1 MAIGRISGPM
11 LFNNLERQGVD
22 LAFQGNL
29 LYLDVNNLRVG
40 VLNSAPNYV
49 LDSSGNVK
57 LANVIIEGN
66 TIASNTGVINFGN
79 VSNITISGG
88 APNAVLYTDG
98 NGNLNWGEISSLDT
112 TFDNFVVNNF
122 STANAV
128 ITGGYIQNVANLT
141 TSGAIVSNGNIVA
154 ASGVNATNY
163 TTGALVVPGGG
174 GVGITGDLWVQ
185 GPSTFAGNIV
195 AGNIQLSGNINVP
208 VGGTFSNT
216 GVFFGN
222 AGGIGALYAGTTT
235 YTALPTTVFQ
245 MTGNVDTYAQ
255 VNFQNLNSGTN
266 ASTDFVL
273 TADNG
278 TDTDGYINLGIDS
291 SNYNNPGF
299 PGFYPNDGYLI
310 HHTAAGSG
318 NLVIFSHESGSA
330 IKLHVG
336 EYGDANVR
344 ATVTNSGFVVNTAT
358 TSTSISSGALI
369 VNGGLGVSGN
379 IHAAAVNNTPIGNAV
394 PSTGS
399 FTDVDANNL
408 VVSNF
413 STSNAVV
420 TGGYLTGLSNI
431 NAVTGNVESW
441 YATILN
447 SSSGNIFGP
456 LFATSFSTAN
466 AQVTGGQ
473 IANVDAQVN
482 NLSSANVLLS
492 GGILY
497 NVDIQANNLST
508 ANALIA
514 GGILYNVDI
523 QANNFSTAN
532 VLVSGGVLYNVDLQ
546 ANNFSTANVLVSGG
560 VLYNV
565 DLQANNFSTAN
576 ALING
581 GDISNVNAQINNFST
596 ANALVSGGVLY
607 NVDLQANNFSTANA
621 LIAGGVI
628 YNVDI
633 QANNFSTAN
642 ALITGGNVTANIT
655 GNVNGSFADFSGNVY
670 GDWFVGNVDSQ
681 FGNFSD
687 AVFANSNLT
696 VSGNLIAAGNILTQ
710 KITATNGDLHI
721 SADPSDPNNV
731 VVFDSISA
739 FAIPTGNTVQRPGS
753 PDEGYVRF
761 NTDVGA
767 IEWWTG
773 LSWTSSNQGV
783 NYQTIVPDGV
793 SNSYTLDQESSDAGI
808 LVSIN
813 GTTQQPGTSYNIT
826 GGTTITFSEVPLT
839 TDIIEIR
846 FLSAGLVAANY
857 TGGNVSGN
865 VNILATTTSN
875 STTTGA
881 LTVSG
886 GAGIAGNINIGGNLS
901 VSSTTGTPSNT
912 ASPANWLK
920 IHVGGA
926 TYYIP
931 LYQ

>member
-66 TIASNTGVINFGN
+66 TITSNTGVINFGT

-98 NGNLNWGEISSLDT
+98 NGSLNWGEISSLDT

-128 ITGGYIQNVANLT
+128 ISGGYIQNIANLT

-235 YTALPTTVFQ
+235 YTALPTTVLQ
-245 MTGNVDTYAQ
+245 LSGNVNTYAQ

-266 ASTDFVL
+266 ASTDLVL

-278 TDTDGYINLGIDS
+278 NDTDGYINLGIDS

-310 HHTAAGSG
+310 HHTATGYG

-344 ATVTNSGFVVNTAT
+344 ATVTNNGFVVNTAT
-358 TSTSISSGALI
+358 ASTSTASGALL
-369 VNGGLGVSGN
+369 VVGGLGVGGN
-379 IHAAAVNNTPIGNAV
+379 IHAAAINNTPIGNTV

-399 FTDVDANNL
+399 FTNLDANTQ
-408 VVSNF
+408 VVTNF

-420 TGGYLTGLSNI
+420 TGGYVTGLSNI

-441 YATILN
+441 YATTIN
-447 SSSGNIFGP
+447 SSSGNVSGP
-456 LFATSFSTAN
+456 LFSTSFSTAN
-466 AQVTGGQ
+466 AQIT
-473 IANVDAQVN
+473 
-482 NLSSANVLLS
+482 
-492 GGILY
+492 
-497 NVDIQANNLST
+497 
-508 ANALIA
+508 
-514 GGILYNVDI
+514 
-523 QANNFSTAN
+523 
-532 VLVSGGVLYNVDLQ
+532 
-546 ANNFSTANVLVSGG
+546 
-560 VLYNV
+560 
-565 DLQANNFSTAN
+565 
-576 ALING
+576 G

-596 ANALVSGGVLY
+596 ANALVTGGTIY
-607 NVDLQANNFSTANA
+607 NVDIQANNFSTANA
-621 LIAGGVI
+621 LVTGGII

-655 GNVNGSFADFSGNVY
+655 ANVTGSFADFSGNVY
-670 GDWFVGNVDSQ
+670 TDWLVGNVDSEYA
-681 FGNFSD
+681 NFSNV
-687 AVFANSNLT
+687 VFANSNLT
-696 VSGNLIAAGNILTQ
+696 VSGNLIASGNILTQ

-731 VVFDSISA
+731 VIFDSISA
-739 FAIPTGNTVQRPGS
+739 FAIPTGNTIQRPGS

-761 NTDVGA
+761 NSDIGS

-926 TYYIP
+926 TYYLP

>member
-66 TIASNTGVINFGN
+66 TITSNTGVINFGT

-128 ITGGYIQNVANLT
+128 ILGGYIQNIANLT

-235 YTALPTTVFQ
+235 YTALPTTVLQ
-245 MTGNVDTYAQ
+245 LTGNVNTYAQ
-255 VNFQNLNSGTN
+255 VNFQNLNSGTD
-266 ASTDFVL
+266 ASTDLVL

-278 TDTDGYINLGIDS
+278 NDTDGYINLGIDS

-310 HHTAAGSG
+310 HHTATGYG

-344 ATVTNSGFVVNTAT
+344 ATVTNNGFVVNTAT
-358 TSTSISSGALI
+358 ASTSTASGALL
-369 VNGGLGVSGN
+369 VVGGLGVGGN
-379 IHAAAVNNTPIGNAV
+379 VHAAAINNTPIGNTV

-399 FTDVDANNL
+399 FTNLDANTQ
-408 VVSNF
+408 VVTNF

-420 TGGYLTGLSNI
+420 TGGYVTGLSNI

-441 YATILN
+441 YATTIN
-447 SSSGNIFGP
+447 SSSGNVSGP
-456 LFATSFSTAN
+456 LFSTSFSTAN
-466 AQVTGGQ
+466 AQIT
-473 IANVDAQVN
+473 
-482 NLSSANVLLS
+482 
-492 GGILY
+492 
-497 NVDIQANNLST
+497 
-508 ANALIA
+508 
-514 GGILYNVDI
+514 
-523 QANNFSTAN
+523 
-532 VLVSGGVLYNVDLQ
+532 
-546 ANNFSTANVLVSGG
+546 
-560 VLYNV
+560 
-565 DLQANNFSTAN
+565 
-576 ALING
+576 G

-596 ANALVSGGVLY
+596 ANALVTGGTIY
-607 NVDLQANNFSTANA
+607 NVDIQANNFSTANA
-621 LIAGGVI
+621 LIIGGTI
-628 YNVDI
+628 YNIDI

-670 GDWFVGNVDSQ
+670 TDWLVGNVDSEYA
-681 FGNFSD
+681 NFSNV
-687 AVFANSNLT
+687 VFANSNLT
-696 VSGNLIAAGNILTQ
+696 VSGNLIASGNILTQ
-710 KITATNGDLHI
+710 KITATTGDLHI

-731 VVFDSISA
+731 VIFDSISA
-739 FAIPTGNTVQRPGS
+739 FAIPTGNTIQRPGS

-761 NTDVGA
+761 NSDIGS

-793 SNSYTLDQESSDAGI
+793 SSSYTLDQESSDAGI

-813 GTTQQPGTSYNIT
+813 GTTQQPGNSYNVT

-857 TGGNVSGN
+857 TGGNVSSN

-881 LTVSG
+881 LTVAG
-886 GAGIAGNINIGGNLS
+886 GTGISGNINVGGNIG
-901 VSSTTGTPSNT
+901 VAATAGTPSNT
-912 ASPANWLK
+912 STPSSWLK
-920 IHVGGA
+920 IYVSGTA
-926 TYYIP
+926 FYIP